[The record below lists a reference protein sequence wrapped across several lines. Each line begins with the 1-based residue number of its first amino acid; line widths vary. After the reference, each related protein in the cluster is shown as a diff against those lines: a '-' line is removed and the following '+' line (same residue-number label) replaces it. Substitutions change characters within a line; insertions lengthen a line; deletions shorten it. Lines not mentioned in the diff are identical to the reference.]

1 MARNKLAGTTKGNGS
16 SALYYQSNPE
26 ARAKK
31 DAYNKDY
38 NTKHVKKRTAVSK
51 LRRQAIKKGIVKK
64 YDGKDISHRADGS
77 TFAEDQSKNRGNGT
91 RTAGDRAA
99 RGRKKLFKANKNKK

>member
-1 MARNKLAGTTKGNGS
+1 MARNKLAGTTKGNGKT
-16 SALYYQSNPE
+16 ALYYQNNPE
-26 ARAKK
+26 ARTKK

-38 NTKHVKKRTAVSK
+38 NSKNVKKRTVLSK
-51 LRRQAIKKGIVKK
+51 LRRQAIKKGIVKR

-99 RGRKKLFKANKNKK
+99 RGRKNLFKAKKNKK